1 MGEKM
6 KVVEIKVIFESDNI
20 ERAQKE
26 ISDIFYGFGA
36 TGLKI
41 DEPLKNKNPLDFYKD
56 EKQFLMVDH
65 AISAYFPLNP
75 YSARRNQAI
84 VEKFEDTF
92 RDREDIVYTID
103 FYEYDEEDY
112 QNSWKKYLYPE
123 KVSEKFVVKPTWRE
137 YTPEEDELVIEL
149 DPGRAFGTGSHPTTS
164 LCLKLMEK
172 NIQPGD
178 SVIDVGTGSGILMIA
193 AERLGASEVYGTDI
207 DELAVESAKENLELN
222 GISEEKA
229 KVFHGDLI
237 SVVKDKKFDVVVAN
251 ILADVL
257 LILLKDISRVARKD
271 GLIIFSGII
280 EDKLELLVR
289 EVEKLKLEIL
299 EIKADKEWRAMLIK
313 A

>member
-1 MGEKM
+1 M
-6 KVVEIKVIFESDNI
+6 KVVEIKVIYESDDI
-20 ERAQKE
+20 ERATKE
-26 ISDIFYGFGA
+26 ISDIFYGFGV

-41 DEPLKNKNPLDFYKD
+41 EEPMKSKNPLDFYKN
-56 EKQFLMVDH
+56 EKEFLMVDH

-75 YSARRNQAI
+75 YAEKRKMAI
-84 VEKFEDTF
+84 LSTFEEKFAD
-92 RDREDIVYTID
+92 RDDIIYTVD

-112 QNSWKKYLYPE
+112 QNSWKKYLFPE

-137 YTPEEDELVIEL
+137 YTPEADELIIEL

-164 LCLKLMEK
+164 LCLKLMEE
-172 NIQPGD
+172 NISEGD

-193 AERLGASEVYGTDI
+193 ADRLGASEIYGTDI

-222 GISEEKA
+222 KISEEKA
-229 KVFHGDLI
+229 KVYKGDLI
-237 SVVKDKKFDVVVAN
+237 FVVENKKFDVVVAN

-257 LILLKDISRVARKD
+257 LILLHDISKVVKPN
-271 GLIIFSGII
+271 GKIIFSGII
-280 EDKLELLVR
+280 EDKCELLKR
-289 EVEKLKLEIL
+289 EVESLGFTVE

>member
-1 MGEKM
+1 M
-6 KVVEIKVIFESDNI
+6 KVVEIKVIYESDDI
-20 ERAQKE
+20 DRATKE
-26 ISDIFYGFGA
+26 ISDIFYGFGV

-41 DEPLKNKNPLDFYKD
+41 EEPMKSKNPLDFYKN
-56 EKQFLMVDH
+56 EKEFLMVDH

-75 YSARRNQAI
+75 YAEKRKVAI
-84 VEKFEDTF
+84 LSTFEEKFAD
-92 RDREDIVYTID
+92 RDDIVYTVD

-112 QNSWKKYLYPE
+112 QNSWKKYLFPE

-137 YTPEEDELVIEL
+137 YTPEADELIIEL

-164 LCLKLMEK
+164 LCLKLMEE
-172 NIQPGD
+172 NIKEGD

-193 AERLGASEVYGTDI
+193 ADRLGASEIYGTDI

-222 GISEEKA
+222 KISEDKA
-229 KVFHGDLI
+229 KVYKGDLI
-237 SVVKDKKFDVVVAN
+237 SVVENKKFDVVVAN

-257 LILLKDISRVARKD
+257 LILLHDISKVVKPN
-271 GLIIFSGII
+271 GKIIFSGII
-280 EDKLELLVR
+280 EDKCELIKK
-289 EVEKLKLEIL
+289 EVEALGFTVE

>member
-1 MGEKM
+1 M
-6 KVVEIKVIFESDNI
+6 KVVEIKVIYESDDI
-20 ERAQKE
+20 ERATKE
-26 ISDIFYGFGA
+26 ISDIFYGFGV

-41 DEPLKNKNPLDFYKD
+41 EEPMKSKNPLDFYKN
-56 EKQFLMVDH
+56 EKEFLMVDH

-75 YSARRNQAI
+75 YAEKRKAAI
-84 VEKFEDTF
+84 LSTFEEKFAE
-92 RDREDIVYTID
+92 REDIIYTVD

-112 QNSWKKYLYPE
+112 QNSWKKYLFPE

-137 YTPEEDELVIEL
+137 YTPEADELIIEL

-164 LCLKLMEK
+164 LCLKLMEE
-172 NIQPGD
+172 NISEGD

-193 AERLGASEVYGTDI
+193 ADRLGASEIYGTDI

-222 GISEEKA
+222 NISEDKA
-229 KVFHGDLI
+229 KVYKGDLI
-237 SVVKDKKFDVVVAN
+237 SVVENKKFDIVVAN

-257 LILLKDISRVARKD
+257 LILLHDISKVVKPN
-271 GLIIFSGII
+271 GKIIFSGII
-280 EDKLELLVR
+280 EDKCELLRR
-289 EVEKLKLEIL
+289 EVESLGFTVE

>member
-1 MGEKM
+1 M
-6 KVVEIKVIFESDNI
+6 KVVEIKVIYESDDI
-20 ERAQKE
+20 ERATKE
-26 ISDIFYGFGA
+26 ISDIFYGFGV

-41 DEPLKNKNPLDFYKD
+41 EEPMKSKNPLDFYKN
-56 EKQFLMVDH
+56 EKEFLMVDH

-75 YSARRNQAI
+75 YAEKRKMAI
-84 VEKFEDTF
+84 LSTFEEKFAD
-92 RDREDIVYTID
+92 RDDIIYTVD

-112 QNSWKKYLYPE
+112 QNSWKKYLFPE

-137 YTPEEDELVIEL
+137 YTPEADELIIEL

-164 LCLKLMEK
+164 LCLKLMEE
-172 NIQPGD
+172 NISEGD

-193 AERLGASEVYGTDI
+193 ADRLGASEIYGTDI

-222 GISEEKA
+222 KISEEKA
-229 KVFHGDLI
+229 KVYKGDLT
-237 SVVKDKKFDVVVAN
+237 SVVENKKFDVVVAN

-257 LILLKDISRVARKD
+257 LILLHDISKVVKPN
-271 GLIIFSGII
+271 GKIIFSGII
-280 EDKLELLVR
+280 EDKCELLKR
-289 EVEKLKLEIL
+289 EVESLGFTVE

>member
-1 MGEKM
+1 M
-6 KVVEIKVIFESDNI
+6 KVVEIKVIYESDDI
-20 ERAQKE
+20 ERATKE
-26 ISDIFYGFGA
+26 ISDIFYGFGV

-41 DEPLKNKNPLDFYKD
+41 EEPMKSKNPLDFYKN
-56 EKQFLMVDH
+56 EKEFLMVDH

-75 YSARRNQAI
+75 YAEKRKAAI
-84 VEKFEDTF
+84 LSTFEEKFAE
-92 RDREDIVYTID
+92 REDIVYTID

-112 QNSWKKYLYPE
+112 QNSWKKYLFPE

-137 YTPEEDELVIEL
+137 YTPEADELIIEL

-164 LCLKLMEK
+164 LCLKLMEE
-172 NIQPGD
+172 NISEGD

-193 AERLGASEVYGTDI
+193 ADRLGASEIYGTDI

-222 GISEEKA
+222 NISEDKA
-229 KVFHGDLI
+229 KVYKGDLI
-237 SVVKDKKFDVVVAN
+237 SVVENKKFDVVVAN

-257 LILLKDISRVARKD
+257 LILLHDISKVVKPN
-271 GLIIFSGII
+271 GKIIFSGII
-280 EDKLELLVR
+280 EDKCELLRR
-289 EVEKLKLEIL
+289 EVESLGFTVE

>member
-1 MGEKM
+1 M
-6 KVVEIKVIFESDNI
+6 KVVEIKVIYESDDI
-20 ERAQKE
+20 ERATKE
-26 ISDIFYGFGA
+26 ISDIFYGFGV

-41 DEPLKNKNPLDFYKD
+41 EEPMKSKNPLDFYKN
-56 EKQFLMVDH
+56 EKEFLMVDH

-75 YSARRNQAI
+75 YAEKRKVAI
-84 VEKFEDTF
+84 LSTFEEKFAE
-92 RDREDIVYTID
+92 REDIIYTID

-112 QNSWKKYLYPE
+112 QNSWKKYLFPE

-137 YTPEEDELVIEL
+137 YTPEADELIIEL

-164 LCLKLMEK
+164 LCLKLMEE
-172 NIQPGD
+172 NISEGD

-193 AERLGASEVYGTDI
+193 ADRLRASEIYGTDI

-222 GISEEKA
+222 NISEDKA
-229 KVFHGDLI
+229 KVYKGDLI
-237 SVVKDKKFDVVVAN
+237 SVVENKKFDVVVAN

-257 LILLKDISRVARKD
+257 LILLHDISKVVKPN
-271 GLIIFSGII
+271 GKIIFSGII
-280 EDKLELLVR
+280 EDKCELLRR
-289 EVEKLKLEIL
+289 EVESLGFTVE

>member
-1 MGEKM
+1 M
-6 KVVEIKVIFESDNI
+6 KVVEIKVIYESDDI
-20 ERAQKE
+20 ERATKE
-26 ISDIFYGFGA
+26 ISDIFYGFGV

-41 DEPLKNKNPLDFYKD
+41 EEPMKSKNPLDFYKN
-56 EKQFLMVDH
+56 EKEFLMVDH

-75 YSARRNQAI
+75 YAEKRKMAI
-84 VEKFEDTF
+84 LSTFEEKFAD
-92 RDREDIVYTID
+92 RDDIIYTVD

-112 QNSWKKYLYPE
+112 QNSWKKYLFPE

-137 YTPEEDELVIEL
+137 YTPEADELIIEL

-164 LCLKLMEK
+164 LCLKLMEE
-172 NIQPGD
+172 NISEED

-193 AERLGASEVYGTDI
+193 ADRLGASEIYGTDI

-222 GISEEKA
+222 KISEEKA
-229 KVFHGDLI
+229 KVYKGDLI
-237 SVVKDKKFDVVVAN
+237 SVVENKKFDVVVAN

-257 LILLKDISRVARKD
+257 LILLHDISKVVKPN
-271 GLIIFSGII
+271 GKIIFSGII
-280 EDKLELLVR
+280 EDKCELLKR
-289 EVEKLKLEIL
+289 EVESLGFTVE